1 MITLSLKELKIKARS
16 RDNKD
21 YQSMPKDR
29 LTNALN
35 DSQSVE
41 SEKNFENTK
50 IKEIN
55 KEFNKLTDR
64 FSKPKIK
71 EIEKNLL
78 ELEESLSKL
87 KRYYDY
93 DGIKYKGIRDVKN
106 LFDMSIDKDYY
117 KPIRTINVFDN
128 TNNYI
133 EYESERDKD

>member
-1 MITLSLKELKIKARS
+1 MYTH
-16 RDNKD
+16 
-21 YQSMPKDR
+21 Y
-29 LTNALN
+29 ALN